1 MRGAAGALGAAVGG
15 HARTREYEPFARRFR
30 SFLNEILCAGLT
42 RPKPNAKPVPM
53 KSSFRFLSVVVTAA
67 AVLLAGAEAHA
78 QAQSKIAVVDT
89 QRAIME
95 TEDGL
100 RAQATLKKVFDNKQR
115 ELDKKQE
122 DLQKERDDIEKQRDV
137 LSKSALAKRVDKWQR
152 EMMQLQGVFVDYNK
166 ELQKKQGE
174 LTQPIVQK
182 IMGAI
187 RRLATQEGFDL
198 VVDKQAAPYVRSDLD
213 VTDRIITLYNQ
224 GAGDEGG
231 KAAPGEKKGSAGAA
245 PAPLSVPGVT
255 APTLT
260 PPKN

>member
-1 MRGAAGALGAAVGG
+1 
-15 HARTREYEPFARRFR
+15 
-30 SFLNEILCAGLT
+30 
-42 RPKPNAKPVPM
+42 M
-53 KSSFRFLSVVVTAA
+53 KRLLLS
-67 AVLLAGAEAHA
+67 LLACALPFVASTAFAE
-78 QAQSKIAVVDT
+78 SKIAVVDT

-122 DLQKERDDIEKQRDV
+122 DLQKEREDIEKQRDV
-137 LSKSALAKRVDKWQR
+137 LSKTALAKRVDKWQR
-152 EMMQLQGVFVDYNK
+152 EMMALQGVFVDYNK

-187 RRLATQEGFDL
+187 RRLATQDGLDL
-198 VVDKQAAPYVRSDLD
+198 VIDKQAAPYVRSDLD

-224 GAGDEGG
+224 GSGDEGKATG
-231 KAAPGEKKGSAGAA
+231 KKEVPAPGPA
-245 PAPLSVPGVT
+245 PAPLALPN
-255 APTLT
+255 AT
-260 PPKN
+260 PPATLAPAPSK

>member
-1 MRGAAGALGAAVGG
+1 
-15 HARTREYEPFARRFR
+15 
-30 SFLNEILCAGLT
+30 
-42 RPKPNAKPVPM
+42 M
-53 KSSFRFLSVVVTAA
+53 KSTFRFIGVVVSAVV
-67 AVLLAGAEAHA
+67 VLLGSTQAH
-78 QAQSKIAVVDT
+78 AQSKIAVVDT

-122 DLQKERDDIEKQRDV
+122 DLQQERADIEKQRDV
-137 LSKSALAKRVDKWQR
+137 LSKAALAKRVDKWQR
-152 EMMQLQGVFVDYNK
+152 DMMALQGVFVDYNK

-187 RRLATQEGFDL
+187 RRLATQDGLDL

-224 GAGDEGG
+224 GASTDDGS
-231 KAAPGEKKGSAGAA
+231 KANGEKKGAPTGAA
-245 PAPLSVPGVT
+245 PAPLALPNS
-255 APTLT
+255 T
-260 PPKN
+260 PPSALAPAPKK

>member
-1 MRGAAGALGAAVGG
+1 
-15 HARTREYEPFARRFR
+15 
-30 SFLNEILCAGLT
+30 
-42 RPKPNAKPVPM
+42 M
-53 KSSFRFLSVVVTAA
+53 KSSFRFLSVVVAAA
-67 AVLLAGAEAHA
+67 AVLFGAAEAH
-78 QAQSKIAVVDT
+78 AQSKIAVVDT

-100 RAQATLKKVFDNKQR
+100 RAQASLKKIFDNKQR

-122 DLQKERDDIEKQRDV
+122 DLQKEREDMEKQRDV
-137 LSKSALAKRVDKWQR
+137 LSKAALAKRVDKWQR
-152 EMMQLQGVFVDYNK
+152 EMMALQGVFVDYNK

-187 RRLATQEGFDL
+187 RRLATQEGFDI

-224 GAGDEGG
+224 GAGDDGA
-231 KAAPGEKKGSAGAA
+231 KTAPADKKGAAAAGTA
-245 PAPLSVPGVT
+245 PAALPVPTVPST
-255 APTLT
+255 VLAP
-260 PPKN
+260 KK

>member
-1 MRGAAGALGAAVGG
+1 
-15 HARTREYEPFARRFR
+15 
-30 SFLNEILCAGLT
+30 
-42 RPKPNAKPVPM
+42 
-53 KSSFRFLSVVVTAA
+53 
-67 AVLLAGAEAHA
+67 
-78 QAQSKIAVVDT
+78 VVDT

-122 DLQKERDDIEKQRDV
+122 DLQKEREDIEKQRDV
-137 LSKSALAKRVDKWQR
+137 LSKAALAKRVDKWQR

-231 KAAPGEKKGSAGAA
+231 KAAPAEKEKKGGGA
-245 PAPLSVPGVT
+245 PAPLPVPGMNPP
-255 APTLT
+255 AALA

>member
-1 MRGAAGALGAAVGG
+1 
-15 HARTREYEPFARRFR
+15 
-30 SFLNEILCAGLT
+30 
-42 RPKPNAKPVPM
+42 M
-53 KSSFRFLSVVVTAA
+53 KSSFRFLSVVVSAV
-67 AVLLAGAEAHA
+67 AVLLGSAQAH
-78 QAQSKIAVVDT
+78 AQSKIAVVDT

-122 DLQKERDDIEKQRDV
+122 DLQKEREDIEKQRDV
-137 LSKSALAKRVDKWQR
+137 LSKAALAKRVDKWQR
-152 EMMQLQGVFVDYNK
+152 EMMALQGVFVDYNK

-182 IMGAI
+182 IMGTI
-187 RRLATQEGFDL
+187 RRLATQEGLDL
-198 VVDKQAAPYVRSDLD
+198 VLDKQAAPYVRSDLD

-231 KAAPGEKKGSAGAA
+231 KATSEKKGAPTGAA
-245 PAPLSVPGVT
+245 PAPLTLPNTTPPG
-255 APTLT
+255 ALA